1 MLRDLPET
9 RTGRPGNRRRRAFV
23 GPALLLGLLAAGGL
37 EAPAADLDE
46 VERLFRSGQYEEVAR
61 TAGSQLSFGDRR
73 EVWARLQVEAEMA
86 RGEYAAALAALEG
99 GLRRFPASL
108 NLRLIG
114 REVCRRNGK
123 LDDANA
129 LLDSAG
135 ALIQA
140 APSRFDSAEGR
151 VALGRY
157 FLARG
162 ADARKVLDQFYDVA
176 LKQRPDLVEGHLAV
190 VELALGKQDNAL
202 AAAALAKVPKGAADD
217 PRFHYLTARTFSD
230 DDRKRSEAAID
241 EALKLNPR
249 HVDSLILRADH
260 RLDDEKYAEAD
271 DLLGQALAVNPR
283 DPRAWAYRAVL
294 AHLRNDPKGEED
306 ARRSAL
312 GSWPT
317 DPAVDHAIGRELS
330 RKYRFAEGSA
340 YQRRA
345 LGFDA
350 DYRPAKV
357 QLCQD
362 LLRLGDEEG
371 GWKLAAEASAADPYD
386 VVTFNLVTL
395 RDALAGYRTLE
406 GDGFLVRMDPREA
419 ELYGR
424 RVLDLLALA
433 RKTLGERYDVQIH
446 EPVIVE
452 IFPKKKEF
460 AVRTFGLPGAE
471 GFLGVC
477 FGRVITANSPASQG
491 ETPSNWESV
500 LWHEYCHAVTLAKT
514 RNKMPRWLS
523 EGISVF
529 EEGRQ
534 DPAWRGQL
542 APSYRAMALSDD
554 LTPLSQLSSA
564 FLAPKSGQHLQ
575 FAYLESAMAVEFLV
589 KKAGQAALAAL
600 LDDLGRG
607 KTIDE
612 ALPARAGASAEELD
626 RAFAIFARGKALAVA
641 PDATW
646 DEPELPGDAPSAAL
660 EAWLMDNPKSFPGLR
675 RLGAK
680 LMAEGD
686 LAKARPILE
695 RYRDLDPEYTGPDNA
710 YGLLAALHRR
720 GSDAKLERA
729 NLEEW
734 ARRDGDAGPAFLR
747 LAELDEAAGDYG
759 AEARD
764 ARRFLATNPLVP
776 APYRR
781 LALAA
786 DKLGDRD
793 GAIAAAR
800 ALAVLDEADPAGNH
814 FRLARLLAQSG
825 QKAEARLEVLKALE
839 DAPRFVDAHRLLLDL
854 AGEGSPPPA
863 PPSPAGAARP

>member
-1 MLRDLPET
+1 MSASLPES
-9 RTGRPGNRRRRAFV
+9 RTGRSGEGRRRTFV
-23 GPALLLGLLAAGGL
+23 GLALLGSILAGGL
-37 EAPAADLDE
+37 SARGADLDE
-46 VERLFRSGQYEEVAR
+46 VERLFRSGRYEEVAQV
-61 TAGSQLSFGDRR
+61 AGSQVALGDRR
-73 EVWARLQVEAEMA
+73 EAWARLQVEAEMA
-86 RGEYAAALAALEG
+86 RGEYASALRSLET

-108 NLRLIG
+108 TLRLIG
-114 REVCRRNGK
+114 PDVLRRNGR
-123 LDDANA
+123 LDDAAA

-157 FLARG
+157 FLLKG
-162 ADARKVLDQFYDVA
+162 GDARKVLDRFFDVA
-176 LKQRPDLVEGHLAV
+176 LKQRPDLVEAHLAV

-202 AAAALAKVPKGAADD
+202 AAATLAKVPKAASDD
-217 PRFHYLTARTFSD
+217 PRFHYLVARTFTD

-241 EALKLNPR
+241 EALKLNPQ

-260 RLDDEKYAEAD
+260 RVDDEKYAEAD
-271 DLLGQALAVNPR
+271 ELLGRALAVNPR

-312 GSWPT
+312 ESWPT
-317 DPAVDHAIGRELS
+317 DPGVDHAIGRELS

-340 YQRRA
+340 YQRKA
-345 LGFDA
+345 LAFDA

-395 RDALAGYRTLE
+395 RDALAGYRTLP
-406 GDGFLVRMDPREA
+406 GDGFVVRMDPREA

-424 RVLDLLALA
+424 RVLDLLARA
-433 RKTLGERYDVQIH
+433 RKTLGERYGVQIN

-491 ETPSNWESV
+491 ETPSNWEAV

-523 EGISVF
+523 EGISVC

-534 DPAWRGQL
+534 NPAWRGEL
-542 APSYRAMALSDD
+542 APTYRAMALSDD

-589 KKAGQAALAAL
+589 KKAGQEALAGL
-600 LDDLGRG
+600 LDDLGQG
-607 KTIDE
+607 KTIDV
-612 ALPARAGASAEELD
+612 ALPARAGSTLEDLD
-626 RAFAIFARGKALAVA
+626 RDFATFARGKALAVA
-641 PDATW
+641 PTATW
-646 DEPELPGDAPSAAL
+646 EDCDLPAEAPSAAI
-660 EAWLMDNPKSFPGLR
+660 EAWLKDHPLNFPGLR

-686 LAKARPILE
+686 LTKARPVLE
-695 RYRDLDPEYTGPDNA
+695 RFRDLAPEYTGPDNA
-710 YGLLAALHRR
+710 YGLLAALHRK
-720 GSDAKLERA
+720 GSDPKLERT

-734 ARRDGDAGPAFLR
+734 AKRDGDAGPAFLR
-747 LAELDEAAGDYG
+747 LAELDEAAGDFG

-764 ARRFLATNPLVP
+764 ARRFLATNPLVA

-793 GAIAAAR
+793 EAIAAAR

-814 FRLARLLAQSG
+814 FRLARLLAQGG
-825 QKAEARLEVLKALE
+825 QKAEARREVLKALE
-839 DAPRFVDAHRLLLDL
+839 EAPRFVEAHRLLLEL
-854 AGEGSPPPA
+854 AGESNPPLPPA
-863 PPSPAGAARP
+863 AGARR